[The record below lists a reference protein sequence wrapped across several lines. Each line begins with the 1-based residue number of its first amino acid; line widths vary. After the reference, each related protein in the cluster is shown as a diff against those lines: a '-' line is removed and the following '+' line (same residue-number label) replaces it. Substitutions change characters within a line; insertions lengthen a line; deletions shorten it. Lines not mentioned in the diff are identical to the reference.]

1 MPDRSVEEIR
11 LEIAVERR
19 GLADDLD
26 ALNDE
31 VRSVVPVVLAGLI
44 TAALVFR
51 DKRLLTSGMKL
62 LSKLL

>member
-11 LEIAVERR
+11 GEIAAQRQR
-19 GLADDLD
+19 LADDLD

-31 VRSVVPVVLAGLI
+31 VRSVVPVVLIGLI

-51 DKRLLTSGMKL
+51 DKRVLTSGLKV
-62 LSKLL
+62 LSKIL

>member
-31 VRSVVPVVLAGLI
+31 VRSVVPVVLVGLI